1 MEWLGAPLASPWGTA
16 GLLGVTRVQ
25 ADSAPH
31 PLTPRWADLAA
42 PTVPVSFA
50 LRSLVS
56 HLPACG
62 LSKPG
67 CPTL

>member
-1 MEWLGAPLASPWGTA
+1 MEWVGTPLASPWGTA
-16 GLLGVTRVQ
+16 GLLGVTSVQARVCPPPLTRSW
-25 ADSAPH
+25 ADSA
-31 PLTPRWADLAA
+31 A
-42 PTVPVSFA
+42 PTIPVSLA